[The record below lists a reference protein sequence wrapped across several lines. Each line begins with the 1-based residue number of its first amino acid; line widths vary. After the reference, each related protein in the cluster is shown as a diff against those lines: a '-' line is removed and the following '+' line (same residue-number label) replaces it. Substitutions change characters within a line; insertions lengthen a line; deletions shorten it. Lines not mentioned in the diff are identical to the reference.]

1 MKIAFIIC
9 VGTFSAVLFLC
20 ACSRNEQNT
29 QTDQVTFPIRG
40 EVVAI
45 DTVKFRVTIA
55 HHEIPNYMEAMTMR
69 FKVKDSTL
77 IRGIEVGDSV
87 QGTLAVSHVESWL
100 SSLRAI
106 GRGEAPETL
115 KGEGLEMQRM
125 FQPGDLL
132 PDAPLVNQDGA
143 GIRFSNF
150 RGKALAITFVY
161 TRCPLPDFCIR
172 MSNNF
177 ARIQNTLSKYGSLD
191 NLWHLIT
198 ISFDPKFDSPK
209 VLKQYG
215 MNYGADFQR
224 WTFATDHDTSG
235 RNLMRITD
243 GLGLGYEEGEGAT
256 ITHNLRTVLV
266 DRNGRIVEI
275 IKDNEWT
282 TDEVVRKM
290 KTIVSGE

>member
-1 MKIAFIIC
+1 MNYNRMN
-9 VGTFSAVLFLC
+9 LC
-20 ACSRNEQNT
+20 ILSVILSLSACSRNEQNA
-29 QTDQVTFPIRG
+29 QTDHVTFPIRG

-55 HHEIPNYMEAMTMR
+55 HNEIPDYMEAMTMR
-69 FKVKDSTL
+69 FKVKDTTL
-77 IRGIEVGDSV
+77 IWGIGVGDSV

-100 SSLRAI
+100 SSLKVIR
-106 GRGEAPETL
+106 RGEPPETL
-115 KGEGLEMQRM
+115 KGGGLDMQRM

-150 RGKALAITFVY
+150 RGRTLAITFVY

-172 MSNNF
+172 MSDNF
-177 ARIQNTLSKYGSLD
+177 SRIQKALSKEGSLD

-209 VLKQYG
+209 VLKEYG
-215 MNYGADFQR
+215 VNYAADFGR
-224 WTFATDHDTSG
+224 WTFATDPDSSG
-235 RNLMRITD
+235 RNLLRITD

-256 ITHNLRTVLV
+256 IAHNLRTVLV
-266 DRNGRIVEI
+266 DRNGRIVEV

-282 TDEVVRKM
+282 PDEIVRKM
-290 KTIVSGE
+290 KQIMNGN